1 MIKVD
6 VNEITV
12 TVKGREVT
20 LSEKEL
26 VSILEQHFK
35 ILNVVKGVEVNPIT
49 IDESIFEIGEK
60 EHYYSHEEYIMQLIQ
75 KAFIEMKKDIRR
87 YARPFE
93 IVTPAELEPVYTE
106 EKMVALAEQYGDHL
120 ADWVEQALQWAQK
133 IANGEDIFNKS
144 DDSKWFRAIS
154 WQDGH
159 VCLVGGSEEFNNH
172 DCASAIHEFHVNSFY
187 QLHNAVPAIV
197 RYK

>member
-12 TVKGREVT
+12 TV
-20 LSEKEL
+20 KEL

-49 IDESIFEIGEK
+49 IDESIFEMGEK
-60 EHYYSHEEYIMQLIQ
+60 GYYSHEEYIMQLIQ
-75 KAFIEMKKDIRR
+75 KAFIEMKKDLRR

-120 ADWVEQALQWAQK
+120 ADWVEQALEFAQK

>member
-12 TVKGREVT
+12 TVRGREVT

-26 VSILEQHFK
+26 ISILEEHFK
-35 ILNVVKGVEVNPIT
+35 ILNVVKGVEVNPIL
-49 IDESIFEIGEK
+49 IDEPTFEIEK
-60 EHYYSHEEYIMQLIQ
+60 KDFYSHKESTMQVIQ
-75 KAFIEMKKDIRR
+75 KAFIEMKKDLRR

-93 IVTPAELEPVYTE
+93 IVTPAELESVYTE
-106 EKMVALAEQYGDHL
+106 EKMVALAEKYGDHI
-120 ADWVEQALQWAQK
+120 ADWVEQALEWAQR

-159 VCLVGGSEEFNNH
+159 VCLVGGANELNNH
-172 DCASAIHEFHVNSFY
+172 DSVASIHEFNVNSSY
-187 QLHNAVPAIV
+187 QIYNAVPAVV

>member
-49 IDESIFEIGEK
+49 IDESIFEIEEK

-75 KAFIEMKKDIRR
+75 KAFVEVKKRL
-87 YARPFE
+87 
-93 IVTPAELEPVYTE
+93 T
-106 EKMVALAEQYGDHL
+106 K
-120 ADWVEQALQWAQK
+120 
-133 IANGEDIFNKS
+133 
-144 DDSKWFRAIS
+144 
-154 WQDGH
+154 
-159 VCLVGGSEEFNNH
+159 VCKT
-172 DCASAIHEFHVNSFY
+172 I
-187 QLHNAVPAIV
+187 
-197 RYK
+197 

>member
-26 VSILEQHFK
+26 VSILEEHFK
-35 ILNVVKGVEVNPIT
+35 ILNVVKGVEVNPIL
-49 IDESIFEIGEK
+49 IDEPTFEIEK
-60 EHYYSHEEYIMQLIQ
+60 KDCYAHKESIMQVIQ
-75 KAFIEMKKDIRR
+75 KAFIEMKKDLRR

-93 IVTPAELEPVYTE
+93 IVTPEELESVYTE
-106 EKMVALAEQYGDHL
+106 EKMVALAEKYGDHI
-120 ADWVEQALQWAQK
+120 ADWVEQALEWAQR

-159 VCLVGGSEEFNNH
+159 VCLVGGANELNNH
-172 DCASAIHEFHVNSFY
+172 DSAASIHDFNVNSSY
-187 QLHNAVPAIV
+187 QIYNAVPAVV

>member
-1 MIKVD
+1 M
-6 VNEITV
+6 
-12 TVKGREVT
+12 
-20 LSEKEL
+20 
-26 VSILEQHFK
+26 EQHFK

-49 IDESIFEIGEK
+49 IDESIFEMGEK
-60 EHYYSHEEYIMQLIQ
+60 GYYSHEEYIMQLIQ
-75 KAFIEMKKDIRR
+75 KAFIEMKKDLRR

-120 ADWVEQALQWAQK
+120 ADWVEQALEFAQK

>member
-75 KAFIEMKKDIRR
+75 KAFIEMKKDLRR

-106 EKMVALAEQYGDHL
+106 ETPGG
-120 ADWVEQALQWAQK
+120 LQ
-133 IANGEDIFNKS
+133 
-144 DDSKWFRAIS
+144 
-154 WQDGH
+154 
-159 VCLVGGSEEFNNH
+159 
-172 DCASAIHEFHVNSFY
+172 
-187 QLHNAVPAIV
+187 VPAGGGNAHQPGVCVV
-197 RYK
+197 RISGLFQFFPGVPEGIWDVSQRISKAD